1 MLFIFC
7 LDSVNNYIIIFAQSK
22 FNYSMSSVNFIKCV
36 YTKKQELF
44 QRKFLFFLWGYVIVT
59 VVLSVLRLCF
69 FLGISV
75 IIDCIRNRDDDQQPD
90 EKTDRSGE
98 EYAKASVCCGYRLD
112 KIVLKVFTKDETDQV
127 AGCRNLD
134 LAKDI
139 TNHTE
144 DEQCPYIEDTAIL
157 GCICANDTDHDDNR
171 VHSLTRNVNDLADP
185 LDRVEHADKHQDVAA

>member
-1 MLFIFC
+1 M
-7 LDSVNNYIIIFAQSK
+7 
-22 FNYSMSSVNFIKCV
+22 
-36 YTKKQELF
+36 YTQKNRNCFKG
-44 QRKFLFFLWGYVIVT
+44 KFLFFLWGYVIVT

-69 FLGISV
+69 FLGVSV
-75 IIDCIRNRDDDQQPD
+75 IVDCVCNGNDDQYPD
-90 EKTDRSGE
+90 KETDRSGE
-98 EYAKASVCCGYRLD
+98 EYAKASVCCGYSLNEV
-112 KIVLKVFTKDETDQV
+112 VLKIFTKDETNQV

-157 GCICANDTDHDDNR
+157 GCICTNDTDHDDNR
-171 VHSLTRNVNDLADP
+171 VHSLTRNVDDLADP